1 MLTDTATSA
10 PKRRKYMTAS
20 KVRQILQQ
28 QEASG
33 TSLYQYCRDH
43 ELPYKTITN
52 WRSKQNKVRVERRPQ
67 VAFVPVEVKLDTA
80 PVVSVD
86 AANVALAPTMEI
98 RLRHQRA
105 ICVRADFDVV
115 ALQRL
120 VAALEGLPC

>member
-10 PKRRKYMTAS
+10 PKRRKHITAS

-33 TSLYQYCRDH
+33 TSLYKYCRDH
-43 ELPYKTITN
+43 GLPYNTITN
-52 WRSKQNKVRVERRPQ
+52 WRSKQIKVDVGHCPQ
-67 VAFVPVEVKLDTA
+67 AFVPLEVKPDTE

-86 AANVALAPTMEI
+86 AAGVAFAPTMEI

-105 ICVRADFDVV
+105 ICVRADFDVA